1 MLLRSQSGA
10 ADAARDSRGISRN
23 IMDIIYNMNKKH
35 IPTVVL
41 SLFLFVTLA
50 FIWGNSIQSIEAS
63 QALSLGVL
71 EKIKPLLEVVT
82 GAGRATDHLVRKLAH
97 FTEFAA
103 LGAEL
108 ALLLM
113 LAGRVRPQ
121 PAVNC
126 AFLGLVVALLDETIQ
141 IFSHRGAQIQDVWI
155 DFAGL
160 CAGLLGTLGL
170 RLLIKAMRAQ
180 PGKGG
185 SA

>member
-1 MLLRSQSGA
+1 MLLCSRSA
-10 ADAARDSRGISRN
+10 ATDTARDDRGISQN
-23 IMDIIYNMNKKH
+23 IMDIIYNMNKKR

-41 SLFLFVTLA
+41 GLFLFMTLA
-50 FIWGNSIQSIEAS
+50 FIWGNSMQSPEIS

-71 EKIKPLLEVVT
+71 EKIKPLLEVVA
-82 GAGRATDHLVRKLAH
+82 GAGQVTDHLVRKLAH

-113 LAGRVRPQ
+113 LTGRVRPQ
-121 PAVNC
+121 PVVNG
-126 AFLGLVVALLDETIQ
+126 AFLGLIVALLDETIQ
-141 IFSHRGAQIQDVWI
+141 IFSHRGAQIQDVWL

-160 CAGLLGTLGL
+160 CAGLLGALGL
-170 RLLIKAMRAQ
+170 WLLIKAVRTHIA
-180 PGKGG
+180 KSK